1 MKISY
6 AITVCNELI
15 EIQRLLDF
23 LLANKRKQDEIVV
36 LVDNPGGEDD
46 EMISLL
52 YQYESHNHD
61 HMCVWRSEFEGH
73 FGNWKNKL
81 NSYCK
86 GNYIFQIDAD
96 EMVSEI
102 LIQNLPDILEY
113 NLNNEVYLIPRINTV
128 DGLTQDHIKKWGWNV
143 NQDEWINFPDYQW
156 RIYKN
161 DPKIVWVNKVH
172 ERLSGFNTYA
182 NLPSAVEYCLLH
194 HKTIEKQEKQNNYYN
209 TL

>member
-52 YQYESHNHD
+52 YQYESHNPD

-86 GNYIFQIDAD
+86 GSYIFQIDAD
-96 EMVSEI
+96 EMVSKI

-113 NLNNEVYLIPRINTV
+113 NPHNEVYLIPRINTV

-143 NQDEWINFPDYQW
+143 NQDKWINFPDYQW

-161 DPKIVWVNKVH
+161 DPKIVWINKVH

-182 NLPSAVEYCLLH
+182 NLPAAVEYCLLH
-194 HKTIEKQEKQNNYYN
+194 HKTIEKQEKQNTFYD

>member
-6 AITVCNELI
+6 AITVCNEFV
-15 EIQRLLDF
+15 EIQRLLHF
-23 LLANKRKQDEIVV
+23 LLKEKRPQDNIVILYDETNGDPEI
-36 LVDNPGGEDD
+36 
-46 EMISLL
+46 
-52 YQYESHNHD
+52 ESFLRTHSVNNEYFWYKAPFNNHFAD
-61 HMCVWRSEFEGH
+61 
-73 FGNWKNKL
+73 WKNL
-81 NSYCK
+81 LTSYCS
-86 GNYIFQIDAD
+86 GDYIFQIDAD
-96 EMVSEI
+96 EMVSET
-102 LIQNLPDILEY
+102 LIKNLPDILEY
-113 NLNNEVYLIPRINTV
+113 NLNNEVYLISRINTV
-128 DGLTQDHIKKWGWNV
+128 SGLTQEHIKNWGWSV